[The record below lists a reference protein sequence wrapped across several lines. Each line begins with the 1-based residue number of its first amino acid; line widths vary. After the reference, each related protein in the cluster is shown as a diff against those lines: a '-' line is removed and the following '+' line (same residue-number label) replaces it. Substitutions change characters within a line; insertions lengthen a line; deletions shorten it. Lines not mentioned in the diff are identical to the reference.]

1 MRCDVVTVM
10 QRPDA
15 VVLILVFLNRISSF
29 FSSRVKVVI
38 KQPEEKVF
46 LKLQESNPAE
56 RRDWRLFA

>member
-29 FSSRVKVVI
+29 FSSCVKVVI